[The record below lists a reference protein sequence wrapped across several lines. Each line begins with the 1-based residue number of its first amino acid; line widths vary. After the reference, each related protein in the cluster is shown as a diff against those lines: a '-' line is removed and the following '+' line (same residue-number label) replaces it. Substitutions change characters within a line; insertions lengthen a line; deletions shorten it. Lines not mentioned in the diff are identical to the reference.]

1 MHPTPQHTQ
10 TLVRSIVSAVGFT
23 PGRAADTSRARAR
36 GEAGRADER
45 EVVRPGRQEGPDTA
59 VPAEAVD
66 DSAEAV
72 KGWRS
77 VSWWGTPGGGLPE
90 SRWRPPK
97 RRLGPGQSVSCT
109 TFSCRG
115 ASSLHIDAG
124 HVAKCVFGRPSG
136 GSARCYRKATEP
148 RPRHSTRSANI
159 QLGLSVFLVPRSL
172 VAVVHCYGHNIPY
185 AYLRIFPMHRFA
197 FLMHAYASYAST
209 ECLPHR
215 CDGTRAPLSE
225 LFSLLPA
232 ACLPRPA
239 AAPPPRS
246 SPRPPPRPPPRG
258 RLRRRRWCGVL
269 PEEGVLGRAVGRPVE
284 VLRVPECPNDAGAT

>member
-1 MHPTPQHTQ
+1 M
-10 TLVRSIVSAVGFT
+10 
-23 PGRAADTSRARAR
+23 
-36 GEAGRADER
+36 
-45 EVVRPGRQEGPDTA
+45 
-59 VPAEAVD
+59 
-66 DSAEAV
+66 
-72 KGWRS
+72 
-77 VSWWGTPGGGLPE
+77 
-90 SRWRPPK
+90 
-97 RRLGPGQSVSCT
+97 
-109 TFSCRG
+109 
-115 ASSLHIDAG
+115 
-124 HVAKCVFGRPSG
+124 AKCVLVGYTGRWPPRIAVASPKKAPWTRSKRVLHHVLLSRCFFFTHRRRACGEVCFGRPSG

-246 SPRPPPRPPPRG
+246 SPRPPPRG
-258 RLRRRRWCGVL
+258 RLRRRRRWCGVL